1 MRYGETWVEKTIN
14 TGSEYLPYKFT
25 GKEQDEETGLY
36 YYGARYLDAKYSR
49 WLSADPAVKD
59 YIPQAGGDN
68 ARLPNGGMYN
78 YTNLSLYHY
87 SNNNPI
93 KYTDLDGNSPLWFGL
108 GKSGFGHEAPQR
120 FFGFKDKMDDKSWCL
135 GFDLHATAFKTDN
148 FTLRLWK
155 GNYGNTKNLLY
166 LSTDPL
172 ARTLP
177 MILGG
182 AGGEIGLYNPDGSS
196 MSKSDLAA
204 LGIVGSEISVTN
216 KITGK
221 TIASHKE
228 KSASF
233 WTSIFSGFNKS
244 RKEELS
250 TKNALI
256 FDTDEHAA
264 DFESKLHD
272 VRSAAEE
279 YPHNKTESIE
289 IYRTGNRVIINYGDE

>member
-1 MRYGETWVEKTIN
+1 MM
-14 TGSEYLPYKFT
+14 S
-25 GKEQDEETGLY
+25 
-36 YYGARYLDAKYSR
+36 
-49 WLSADPAVKD
+49 
-59 YIPQAGGDN
+59 
-68 ARLPNGGMYN
+68 
-78 YTNLSLYHY
+78 
-87 SNNNPI
+87 SNNQTCI
-93 KYTDLDGNSPLWFGL
+93 SF
-108 GKSGFGHEAPQR
+108 
-120 FFGFKDKMDDKSWCL
+120 

-148 FTLRLWK
+148 FTLRSWR
-155 GNYGNTKNLLY
+155 GNYGNAKNLLY

-182 AGGEIGLYNPDGSS
+182 AGGEIGLYNPDGTS

-204 LGIVGSEISVTN
+204 LGIVGSEISIKN
-216 KITGK
+216 KITEK

-233 WTSIFSGFNKS
+233 WTSIFSRFNKS

-264 DFESKLHD
+264 DFESKLLGKEKD
-272 VRSAAEE
+272 AKKYS
-279 YPHNKTESIE
+279 HNATESIE
-289 IYRTGNRVIINYGDE
+289 IYRIGNRVIINYGDE

>member
-1 MRYGETWVEKTIN
+1 MTYKKSTETI
-14 TGSEYLPYKFT
+14 S
-25 GKEQDEETGLY
+25 
-36 YYGARYLDAKYSR
+36 
-49 WLSADPAVKD
+49 PAIQK
-59 YIPQAGGDN
+59 
-68 ARLPNGGMYN
+68 
-78 YTNLSLYHY
+78 
-87 SNNNPI
+87 
-93 KYTDLDGNSPLWFGL
+93 K
-108 GKSGFGHEAPQR
+108 
-120 FFGFKDKMDDKSWCL
+120 
-135 GFDLHATAFKTDN
+135 
-148 FTLRLWK
+148 
-155 GNYGNTKNLLY
+155 
-166 LSTDPL
+166 
-172 ARTLP
+172 
-177 MILGG
+177 GG

-233 WTSIFSGFNKS
+233 WTTVFSWFNKS